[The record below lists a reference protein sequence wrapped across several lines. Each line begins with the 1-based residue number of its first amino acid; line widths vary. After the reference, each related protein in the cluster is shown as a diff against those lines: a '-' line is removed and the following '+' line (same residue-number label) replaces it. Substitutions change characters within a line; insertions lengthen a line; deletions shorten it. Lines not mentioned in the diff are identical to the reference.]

1 MLLIAY
7 LVSEH
12 KENFISINQ
21 SQLLLMI
28 LRESLSFPQVM
39 KQRIN
44 TVKDMILL
52 LTFIPLS
59 HQ

>member
-1 MLLIAY
+1 MLFIAY

-12 KENFISINQ
+12 KENFISINH

>member
-1 MLLIAY
+1 MLFIAY